1 MKFRVL
7 LILLIISFNLKSQN
21 QRFLYEYKS
30 IPDSLHRDNI
40 ESELMA
46 LDVSEKFSK
55 FYSYN
60 NYKYDSISKS
70 NIDKEIS
77 DSNLKIKKSKNSYII
92 IKDYPDFTISLI
104 SRIGQTKYNVK
115 DERTL
120 KWNILSENDVLG
132 NFKIQK
138 AETKF
143 AGRKWMA
150 WFTTE
155 IPIPE
160 GPYKFRG
167 LPGLIL
173 KISDNTNSHSFV
185 LVGIQKLNNI
195 NSKTDNFVF
204 DFGTNQNI
212 SQEKYKQILEEF
224 RKDPNK
230 AIRQTLSD
238 MSEINDNGKMVNKND
253 YLREREKRIKEEM
266 KKSNN
271 PLELD
276 LLKK

>member
-155 IPIPE
+155 IPIQE

>member
-21 QRFLYEYKS
+21 HRFLYEYKS

-77 DSNLKIKKSKNSYII
+77 DSDLKIKKSKNSYII

-155 IPIPE
+155 IPIQE

-212 SQEKYKQILEEF
+212 SQEKYKQILEGF

>member
-1 MKFRVL
+1 MKFRVF

-155 IPIPE
+155 IPIQE

>member
-77 DSNLKIKKSKNSYII
+77 DYNLKIKKSKNSYII

-155 IPIPE
+155 IPIQE

-173 KISDNTNSHSFV
+173 KISDDTNSHSFV

>member
-77 DSNLKIKKSKNSYII
+77 DYNLKIKKSKNSYII

-155 IPIPE
+155 IPIQE

-212 SQEKYKQILEEF
+212 SQEKYKQILDEF

>member
-155 IPIPE
+155 IPIQE

-173 KISDNTNSHSFV
+173 KISDNTNSHSFD

>member
-77 DSNLKIKKSKNSYII
+77 DSDLKIKKSKNSYII

-155 IPIPE
+155 IPIQE

>member
-1 MKFRVL
+1 MKFRVF

-77 DSNLKIKKSKNSYII
+77 DYNLKIKKSKNSYII

-155 IPIPE
+155 IPIQE

>member
-212 SQEKYKQILEEF
+212 SQEKYKQILDEF

>member
-155 IPIPE
+155 IPIQE
-160 GPYKFRG
+160 SPYKFRG

-212 SQEKYKQILEEF
+212 SQEKYKQILDEF

>member
-77 DSNLKIKKSKNSYII
+77 DYNLKIKKSKNSYII

-155 IPIPE
+155 IPIQE

>member
-77 DSNLKIKKSKNSYII
+77 DYNLKIKKSKNSYII

-155 IPIPE
+155 IPIQE

-173 KISDNTNSHSFV
+173 KISDDTNSHSFV

-212 SQEKYKQILEEF
+212 SQEKYKQILDEF